1 MKKIP
6 KLRFKE
12 FKDDWQREK
21 LHYLSEL
28 IKDGTHG
35 THKDVKN
42 GIFLLSAKD
51 IKDGKIQIQKDCRK
65 ISFNDFGKI
74 HKNYILQNKD
84 LLLTIVG
91 TIGEVG
97 MVENYNRNYTF
108 QRSVAIIRLQ
118 KQKLNP
124 KYGLQYFKTNIFQT
138 FLKNKTNSSAQAG
151 VYLGELSKID
161 MSFPSLEEQKKIA
174 DFLSSVDVKINL
186 TENKL
191 ELLKEYKKGIMQK
204 IFNRELRF
212 KDENGND
219 YPNWEEKELKELLE
233 LIIDNRGKTPPNS
246 ENKSLIPLLEVNSV
260 GERKINYKKVTKF
273 VTEET
278 YNTWFRGHIIRN
290 DILFSTVG
298 ATALCS
304 VYKNEKKS
312 VIAQNLVGL
321 RIKKN
326 YVPDYV
332 YSLIKETKNNSKF
345 KSIEMIAVQPSI
357 KVSQMV
363 GLKFRVSV
371 SYKEQQKIANFLSS
385 IDTKIEKISNELE
398 NLKEFKKGLLQQMF
412 V

>member
-21 LHYLSEL
+21 LYYLSEL

-161 MSFPSLEEQKKIA
+161 MRFPSLEEQKKIA
-174 DFLSSVDVKINL
+174 DFLSAVDVQIDL
-186 TENKL
+186 TGQKL
-191 ELLKEYKKGIMQK
+191 ELFEKYKKGIIQK
-204 IFNRELRF
+204 IFSQELRF
-212 KDENGND
+212 KDSKDND
-219 YPNWEEKELKELLE
+219 YPKWEEKKLGDVGE
-233 LIIDNRGKTPPNS
+233 IITGKTPSTKNEKNWNGEIQFVTPTDIND
-246 ENKSLIPLLEVNSV
+246 NKYQKSAQRN
-260 GERKINYKKVTKF
+260 
-273 VTEET
+273 VTEEINIKILPIGT
-278 YNTWFRGHIIRN
+278 IMFTCIASIGKMAISTKRCITNQQINSIIVNKNIYNEYIYYT
-290 DILFSTVG
+290 L
-298 ATALCS
+298 L
-304 VYKNEKKS
+304 
-312 VIAQNLVGL
+312 NLVPKIQASQSTTTL
-321 RIKKN
+321 PIINKT
-326 YVPDYV
+326 
-332 YSLIKETKNNSKF
+332 EFSKF
-345 KSIEMIAVQPSI
+345 II
-357 KVSQMV
+357 K
-363 GLKFRVSV
+363 LPCLE
-371 SYKEQQKIANFLSS
+371 EQKKIADFLSS
-385 IDTKIEKISNELE
+385 IDNKIEKISDELE

>member
-21 LHYLSEL
+21 LYYLSEL

-65 ISFNDFGKI
+65 ISFNDFCKI

-174 DFLSSVDVKINL
+174 DFLSAVDVRIDL
-186 TENKL
+186 TNQKL
-191 ELLKEYKKGIMQK
+191 ELLEKYKKGIMQK
-204 IFNRELRF
+204 IFNQELRF
-212 KDENGND
+212 KDKYENN
-219 YPNWEEKELKELLE
+219 YPKWEEKKIEELFKITRGYVLAKIEIKDIRINDYIYPVFSSQTLNNGLMGFYNKYLFE
-233 LIIDNRGKTPPNS
+233 NCITWTTDGANAGTVKFRKGKFYCTNVCGVLISD
-246 ENKSLIPLLEVNSV
+246 
-260 GERKINYKKVTKF
+260 
-273 VTEET
+273 T
-278 YNTWFRGHIIRN
+278 YNNNCISE
-290 DILFSTVG
+290 IL
-298 ATALCS
+298 
-304 VYKNEKKS
+304 
-312 VIAQNLVGL
+312 GL
-321 RIKKN
+321 
-326 YVPDYV
+326 
-332 YSLIKETKNNSKF
+332 ETPKH
-345 KSIEMIAVQPSI
+345 
-357 KVSQMV
+357 
-363 GLKFRVSV
+363 V
-371 SYKEQQKIANFLSS
+371 SYVGNPKLMNNIMSKIKITIPISLEEQQKIADFLSS
-385 IDTKIEKISNELE
+385 IDNKIEKLSSKLE
-398 NLKEFKKGLLQQMF
+398 ELKEFKKGLLQQMF

>member
-21 LHYLSEL
+21 LYYLSEL

-65 ISFNDFGKI
+65 ISFNDFCKI

-174 DFLSSVDVKINL
+174 V
-186 TENKL
+186 
-191 ELLKEYKKGIMQK
+191 
-204 IFNRELRF
+204 
-212 KDENGND
+212 
-219 YPNWEEKELKELLE
+219 
-233 LIIDNRGKTPPNS
+233 
-246 ENKSLIPLLEVNSV
+246 
-260 GERKINYKKVTKF
+260 
-273 VTEET
+273 
-278 YNTWFRGHIIRN
+278 
-290 DILFSTVG
+290 
-298 ATALCS
+298 
-304 VYKNEKKS
+304 
-312 VIAQNLVGL
+312 
-321 RIKKN
+321 
-326 YVPDYV
+326 
-332 YSLIKETKNNSKF
+332 
-345 KSIEMIAVQPSI
+345 
-357 KVSQMV
+357 
-363 GLKFRVSV
+363 
-371 SYKEQQKIANFLSS
+371 
-385 IDTKIEKISNELE
+385 
-398 NLKEFKKGLLQQMF
+398 
-412 V
+412 

>member
-174 DFLSSVDVKINL
+174 V
-186 TENKL
+186 
-191 ELLKEYKKGIMQK
+191 
-204 IFNRELRF
+204 
-212 KDENGND
+212 
-219 YPNWEEKELKELLE
+219 
-233 LIIDNRGKTPPNS
+233 
-246 ENKSLIPLLEVNSV
+246 
-260 GERKINYKKVTKF
+260 
-273 VTEET
+273 
-278 YNTWFRGHIIRN
+278 
-290 DILFSTVG
+290 
-298 ATALCS
+298 
-304 VYKNEKKS
+304 
-312 VIAQNLVGL
+312 
-321 RIKKN
+321 
-326 YVPDYV
+326 
-332 YSLIKETKNNSKF
+332 
-345 KSIEMIAVQPSI
+345 
-357 KVSQMV
+357 
-363 GLKFRVSV
+363 
-371 SYKEQQKIANFLSS
+371 
-385 IDTKIEKISNELE
+385 
-398 NLKEFKKGLLQQMF
+398 
-412 V
+412 

>member
-21 LHYLSEL
+21 LYYLSEL

-174 DFLSSVDVKINL
+174 V
-186 TENKL
+186 
-191 ELLKEYKKGIMQK
+191 
-204 IFNRELRF
+204 
-212 KDENGND
+212 
-219 YPNWEEKELKELLE
+219 
-233 LIIDNRGKTPPNS
+233 
-246 ENKSLIPLLEVNSV
+246 
-260 GERKINYKKVTKF
+260 
-273 VTEET
+273 
-278 YNTWFRGHIIRN
+278 
-290 DILFSTVG
+290 
-298 ATALCS
+298 
-304 VYKNEKKS
+304 
-312 VIAQNLVGL
+312 
-321 RIKKN
+321 
-326 YVPDYV
+326 
-332 YSLIKETKNNSKF
+332 
-345 KSIEMIAVQPSI
+345 
-357 KVSQMV
+357 
-363 GLKFRVSV
+363 
-371 SYKEQQKIANFLSS
+371 
-385 IDTKIEKISNELE
+385 
-398 NLKEFKKGLLQQMF
+398 
-412 V
+412 

>member
-1 MKKIP
+1 M
-6 KLRFKE
+6 
-12 FKDDWQREK
+12 
-21 LHYLSEL
+21 
-28 IKDGTHG
+28 
-35 THKDVKN
+35 
-42 GIFLLSAKD
+42 
-51 IKDGKIQIQKDCRK
+51 
-65 ISFNDFGKI
+65 
-74 HKNYILQNKD
+74 
-84 LLLTIVG
+84 
-91 TIGEVG
+91 
-97 MVENYNRNYTF
+97 
-108 QRSVAIIRLQ
+108 
-118 KQKLNP
+118 
-124 KYGLQYFKTNIFQT
+124 
-138 FLKNKTNSSAQAG
+138 
-151 VYLGELSKID
+151 
-161 MSFPSLEEQKKIA
+161 
-174 DFLSSVDVKINL
+174 SSVDVKINL

-273 VTEET
+273 VTEEI

-357 KVSQMV
+357 KVSQMIS
-363 GLKFRVSV
+363 LKFRVSV
-371 SYKEQQKIANFLSS
+371 SYEEQQKIADFLSS